1 MDGGFYSFEF
11 RVFLRFDWR
20 MEIVFKYVFFLVFI
34 FCMVYIFKIS
44 CLFGKSIRRS
54 NERGREDL
62 KEVGVY

>member
-1 MDGGFYSFEF
+1 M
-11 RVFLRFDWR
+11 RFDWR